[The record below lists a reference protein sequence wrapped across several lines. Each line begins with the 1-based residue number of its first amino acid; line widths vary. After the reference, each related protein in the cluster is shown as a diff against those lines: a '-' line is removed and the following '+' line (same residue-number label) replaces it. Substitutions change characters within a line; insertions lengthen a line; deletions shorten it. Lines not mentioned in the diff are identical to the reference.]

1 MAISVRQKKI
11 SEQVK
16 RLIIEQLMF
25 ELLIDNPIK
34 NMFSIV
40 KTQVSADLKNIHMYI
55 SVDNSDDRI
64 KTLIKDS
71 LNALSPEIRSMLGK
85 KMVVKSVPNV
95 KFLFDIDK
103 KMIQFDLN
111 NIKPISAEDIL

>member
-34 NMFSIV
+34 TYKI
-40 KTQVSADLKNIHMYI
+40 MYNYYRFPTI
-55 SVDNSDDRI
+55 
-64 KTLIKDS
+64 
-71 LNALSPEIRSMLGK
+71 P
-85 KMVVKSVPNV
+85 
-95 KFLFDIDK
+95 
-103 KMIQFDLN
+103 
-111 NIKPISAEDIL
+111 

>member
-34 NMFSIV
+34 NMFSVV
-40 KTQVSADLKNIHMYI
+40 KTQVSADLKNIHMF
-55 SVDNSDDRI
+55 SKN
-64 KTLIKDS
+64 
-71 LNALSPEIRSMLGK
+71 
-85 KMVVKSVPNV
+85 
-95 KFLFDIDK
+95 
-103 KMIQFDLN
+103 
-111 NIKPISAEDIL
+111 